1 MLWPWMLRFHSR
13 QFNISSLLWYQ
24 LSYHLKCKQKLT
36 LCLNY
41 KFCESC
47 NMAVDS
53 GLELQEVTECFF
65 VKDKEVSLHNQ
76 DMNQSMFILCAR
88 NSCVFTTYLS
98 SSWELI
104 LELLYSI
111 IQGMESVLRYFEGP
125 CSFLLR
131 LIMLSKRSFVHWLG
145 MQRRNLR
152 CPMSW
157 ACYLLKCRMKLF
169 SIKWTVLVNDQKCLY
184 FVNWNT
190 MTQLNEAVNG
200 ERTYI

>member
-1 MLWPWMLRFHSR
+1 MNHVIWQWILVW
-13 QFNISSLLWYQ
+13 
-24 LSYHLKCKQKLT
+24 
-36 LCLNY
+36 NY
-41 KFCESC
+41 RRWQNDF
-47 NMAVDS
+47 
-53 GLELQEVTECFF
+53 L

-76 DMNQSMFILCAR
+76 DMNQSMFTLCAR

-111 IQGMESVLRYFEGP
+111 IQGMESVSRYFEGP

-131 LIMLSKRSFVHWLG
+131 LIMLSKRSSVHWSG
-145 MQRRNLR
+145 MQHRNLR
-152 CPMSW
+152 CLMSR

-169 SIKWTVLVNDQKCLY
+169 TIKWTVLVNDRKCMY

-200 ERTYI
+200 ERTYIYNII